1 MKIVFDDQI
10 FRGQVYGGVSRY
22 YYELGKKLLQ
32 LGNDVKI
39 IAPLYRCKYFETDD
53 PVKPLG
59 FYDKINILSYRI
71 VNNLDD
77 FITCLLIKKQAN
89 VDIYHETSF
98 YNHNDCYP
106 KSAIRVITV
115 YDMINE
121 NLPGFFSPNDKASYY
136 KKIAVE
142 RADHIICISKN
153 TKEDLITHFN
163 VPETK
168 ISVVYLAASIK
179 KRKTTEEI
187 RPPVEGPFL
196 LYVGTRELYKNF
208 IFFLNAFSNS
218 RVKKELCIVCFG
230 GGLFTKNEKELFR
243 NLKIPEDRIIQIS
256 GSDKLLSSLYSSA
269 EAFVFPS
276 LYEGFGLPLLEAMS
290 VECPVICSNA
300 SSFPE
305 VADTAA
311 EFFDPNSEESLIDA
325 LENVILD
332 EIRKR
337 SLIKA
342 GLARV
347 KCFSWSKC
355 ATETEAV
362 YRKLLGRQR
371 R

>member
-1 MKIVFDDQI
+1 MKILFDDQI

-32 LGNDVKI
+32 FGNDVKI
-39 IAPLYRCKYFETDD
+39 IAPLYRCKYFKEDD
-53 PVKPLG
+53 PIKPLG
-59 FYDKINILSYRI
+59 FYDKVNALHYRI
-71 VNNLDD
+71 INNLHD
-77 FITCLLIKKQAN
+77 FTAYLLIRNQAN

-98 YNHNDCYP
+98 YNHNDCCP

-121 NLPGFFSPNDKASYY
+121 KLPGVFSHNDKASYY
-136 KKIAVE
+136 KKITAE

-153 TKEDLITHFN
+153 TKDDLISHFN

-168 ISVVYLAASIK
+168 ISVVYLGCSIS
-179 KRKTTEEI
+179 KTDEEI
-187 RPPVEGPFL
+187 RPPVKSPFL
-196 LYVGTRELYKNF
+196 LYVGSRDTYKNF
-208 IFFLNAFSNS
+208 HFFLKAFANS
-218 RVKKELCIVCFG
+218 RVKKEVCIVCFG
-230 GGLFTKNEKELFR
+230 GGLFTKNEKELFK

-256 GSDKLLSSLYSSA
+256 GSDILLSSLYSSA

-305 VADTAA
+305 VADIAA

-325 LENVILD
+325 LENVLLD
-332 EIRKR
+332 EARKK
-337 SLIKA
+337 SLINE
-342 GLARV
+342 GLERV
-347 KCFSWSKC
+347 KCFSWDKC
-355 ATETEAV
+355 AAETEAL
-362 YRKLLGRQR
+362 YRKLLDSRTDK
-371 R
+371 